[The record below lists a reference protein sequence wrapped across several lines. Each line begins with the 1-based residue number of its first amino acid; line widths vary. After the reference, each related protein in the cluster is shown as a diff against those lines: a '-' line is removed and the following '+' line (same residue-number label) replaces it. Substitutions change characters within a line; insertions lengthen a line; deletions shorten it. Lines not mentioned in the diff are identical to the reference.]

1 MGVVALS
8 SLPAPLRKAVEAT
21 PDGQVSKPV
30 QGPGGWYLF
39 KTADRTPGGIPPFSE
54 VEQKILAGADQAQ
67 ALRGAGRLAGRRP
80 RQGVG
85 DATLTPAVSPA
96 GTVAILRG
104 DRDYRRSP
112 VRKALILLAVVALL
126 ILVVGALNNGT
137 AFDVDYVA
145 GTVTSVS
152 LLWVS
157 AVLAALVFV
166 VGLAAAWFA
175 QAAMTGSRRKL
186 EAELQSTYERLRE
199 AEALA
204 ARPAPAAEAPVAE
217 VVAATVVAEPEPA
230 TVVETGEVTE
240 VAGEAVT
247 VVDGEAVTVVDGD
260 EAATAAATDAGRRR
274 CRGRRPP
281 SRPRSPWPVRRRT
294 RLRRSRKPARAPRPG
309 RRTPPTGPTR
319 PPERDPAASVA
330 SGRYT
335 RVVMHS

>member
-1 MGVVALS
+1 M
-8 SLPAPLRKAVEAT
+8 
-21 PDGQVSKPV
+21 
-30 QGPGGWYLF
+30 
-39 KTADRTPGGIPPFSE
+39 
-54 VEQKILAGADQAQ
+54 
-67 ALRGAGRLAGRRP
+67 
-80 RQGVG
+80 
-85 DATLTPAVSPA
+85 
-96 GTVAILRG
+96 
-104 DRDYRRSP
+104 
-112 VRKALILLAVVALL
+112 RKALILLAVVALL

-204 ARPAPAAEAPVAE
+204 ARPAPASEAPVAE

-230 TVVETGEVTE
+230 TIVETVEVTE
-240 VAGEAVT
+240 VSGEDVT

-260 EAATAAATDAGRRR
+260 EAATAAADETPAAGDDADQPAAEQTAITMAGTPADEAPAEPEAGESADAGAADAAD
-274 CRGRRPP
+274 RP
-281 SRPRSPWPVRRRT
+281 ST
-294 RLRRSRKPARAPRPG
+294 
-309 RRTPPTGPTR
+309 
-319 PPERDPAASVA
+319 PPERDPAASVT

-335 RVVMHS
+335 RIVMHS

>member
-1 MGVVALS
+1 M
-8 SLPAPLRKAVEAT
+8 
-21 PDGQVSKPV
+21 
-30 QGPGGWYLF
+30 
-39 KTADRTPGGIPPFSE
+39 
-54 VEQKILAGADQAQ
+54 
-67 ALRGAGRLAGRRP
+67 
-80 RQGVG
+80 
-85 DATLTPAVSPA
+85 
-96 GTVAILRG
+96 
-104 DRDYRRSP
+104 
-112 VRKALILLAVVALL
+112 RKALILLAVVALL

-204 ARPAPAAEAPVAE
+204 ARPAPASEAPVAE

-230 TVVETGEVTE
+230 TSWRPWRSPRCPEKTSPSST
-240 VAGEAVT
+240 ARPSQWST
-247 VVDGEAVTVVDGD
+247 
-260 EAATAAATDAGRRR
+260 ATRRR
-274 CRGRRPP
+274 RPQQTRRRPLEMPRTSRPP
-281 SRPRSPWPVRRRT
+281 SRPRSPWPAP
-294 RLRRSRKPARAPRPG
+294 PADEAPAEPEAGESAEAGRGGRCRPAQH
-309 RRTPPTGPTR
+309 R
-319 PPERDPAASVA
+319 PPERDPAASVT

-335 RVVMHS
+335 RIVMHS